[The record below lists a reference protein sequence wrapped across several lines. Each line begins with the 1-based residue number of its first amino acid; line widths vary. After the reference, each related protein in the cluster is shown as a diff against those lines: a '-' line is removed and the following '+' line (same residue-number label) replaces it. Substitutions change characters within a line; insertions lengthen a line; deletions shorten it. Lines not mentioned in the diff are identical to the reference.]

1 MVAFPENFSDDSV
14 ALLCVDSN
22 NRVVSRT
29 INVIT
34 PEGNS
39 QYIGLQNYYAS
50 WLYCVTLYR
59 WYVYPSTEIEVNDNN
74 RIAETSKDVKTA
86 DFMQV
91 TINLPRVVT
100 DSITNYQIIT
110 DVGTGYVDSATEN
123 LDSGFISATLNIEPK

>member
-1 MVAFPENFSDDSV
+1 
-14 ALLCVDSN
+14 
-22 NRVVSRT
+22 
-29 INVIT
+29 
-34 PEGNS
+34 
-39 QYIGLQNYYAS
+39 
-50 WLYCVTLYR
+50 
-59 WYVYPSTEIEVNDNN
+59 VNDNN